1 MGHVQALHVK
11 SQLVQAPLEDVL
23 IEVADMLRI
32 QGPARLL
39 TELQTSLSQKLPM
52 PDADRLAMAA
62 VTSKISAA
70 TERGAC

>member
-39 TELQTSLSQKLPM
+39 HRAPDQSL
-52 PDADRLAMAA
+52 AETTNA
-62 VTSKISAA
+62 
-70 TERGAC
+70 GC